1 MPTFHPVFN
10 GFLRIFS
17 SFFFDFHTSFAI
29 LSGKD
34 KKCYADKWGKNM
46 KQVYPSKRDGWI
58 VILLWAGVAVMLFA
72 AGNLWRAPVPF
83 AFRLLISVLL
93 IFFAA
98 FALWTLYGT
107 RYTLTESTL
116 IVQSGPFRWVIDLEA
131 IVEVFPTRNP
141 LSSPACSLDRLQ
153 IRYGKSR
160 LGMMISP
167 QDKAGFLRNLLAR
180 SPGLKLNGDRVLRD
194 KP

>member
-1 MPTFHPVFN
+1 M
-10 GFLRIFS
+10 R
-17 SFFFDFHTSFAI
+17 
-29 LSGKD
+29 
-34 KKCYADKWGKNM
+34 KNM
-46 KQVYPSKRDGWI
+46 RQVYPSKRDGWI

-72 AGNLWRAPVPF
+72 AGNLWRAPAPF

-93 IFFAA
+93 IFVAA
-98 FALWTLYGT
+98 FVLWTLYGT
-107 RYTLTESTL
+107 RYTLTENTL

-131 IVEVFPTRNP
+131 ITEVFPTRNP
-141 LSSPACSLDRLQ
+141 LSSPACSLDRLH

-167 QDKAGFLRNLLAR
+167 QDKAGFLRDLVAR

>member
-1 MPTFHPVFN
+1 M
-10 GFLRIFS
+10 R
-17 SFFFDFHTSFAI
+17 
-29 LSGKD
+29 
-34 KKCYADKWGKNM
+34 KNM
-46 KQVYPSKRDGWI
+46 RQVYPSKRDGWI

-72 AGNLWRAPVPF
+72 AGNLWRAPAPF

-93 IFFAA
+93 IFVAA
-98 FALWTLYGT
+98 FVLWTLYGT
-107 RYTLTESTL
+107 RYTLTENTL

-131 IVEVFPTRNP
+131 ITEVFPTRNP
-141 LSSPACSLDRLQ
+141 LSSPACSLDRLH

-160 LGMMISP
+160 IGMMISP
-167 QDKAGFLRNLLAR
+167 QDKAGFLRDLMVR

>member
-1 MPTFHPVFN
+1 
-10 GFLRIFS
+10 
-17 SFFFDFHTSFAI
+17 
-29 LSGKD
+29 
-34 KKCYADKWGKNM
+34 M

-72 AGNLWRAPVPF
+72 AGNLWRAPAPF
-83 AFRLLISVLL
+83 AFRLLMAVLL
-93 IFFAA
+93 IFMAVFV
-98 FALWTLYGT
+98 LWVLYGT
-107 RYTLTESTL
+107 HYTLTETTL

-131 IVEVFPTRNP
+131 IMEVFPTHNP

-153 IRYGKSR
+153 ILYVKSR
-160 LGMMISP
+160 LGMIISP
-167 QDKAGFLRNLLAR
+167 QDKAGFLRDLVAR

>member
-1 MPTFHPVFN
+1 MN
-10 GFLRIFS
+10 WS
-17 SFFFDFHTSFAI
+17 SNQYIQRSAIAPADTSVGQTLFDNIYEEGT
-29 LSGKD
+29 
-34 KKCYADKWGKNM
+34 M
-46 KQVYPSKRDGWI
+46 
-58 VILLWAGVAVMLFA
+58 
-72 AGNLWRAPVPF
+72 NLWRAPTPF

-93 IFFAA
+93 IFVAA
-98 FALWTLYGT
+98 FVLWTLYGT
-107 RYTLTESTL
+107 RYALTESTI

-131 IVEVFPTRNP
+131 ITEAFPTRNP

-167 QDKAGFLRNLLAR
+167 QDKAGFLRDLVAR
-180 SPGLKLNGDRVLRD
+180 FPGLKLNGDRVLKD

>member
-1 MPTFHPVFN
+1 
-10 GFLRIFS
+10 
-17 SFFFDFHTSFAI
+17 
-29 LSGKD
+29 
-34 KKCYADKWGKNM
+34 M

-58 VILLWAGVAVMLFA
+58 VILLWAAVSVMLFA
-72 AGNLWRAPVPF
+72 AMNLWRAPAPF

-93 IFFAA
+93 IFVAA
-98 FALWTLYGT
+98 FVLWTLYGI

-131 IVEVFPTRNP
+131 ITEVFPTRNP
-141 LSSPACSLDRLQ
+141 LSSPACSLDRLH

-167 QDKAGFLRNLLAR
+167 QDKTGFLRDLVAR